1 MSVLGWLLGFALPLC
16 ATPGAQGIASPVAPV
31 SLRAIV
37 RPGSP
42 NHALA
47 APAGFSPAPD
57 IVTPA
62 YAVPPSVLL
71 AAIDAVALS
80 QPRVF
85 ALPPLADAPWRRDF
99 VARSAVFNFPDLV
112 AVEVLPQGDGA
123 GLVLW
128 SRSVYG
134 RSDLGA
140 NRRRLAAWL
149 AALDARLAA
158 AAPAASPS
166 PNARS
171 AP

>member
-1 MSVLGWLLGFALPLC
+1 MSVAGWLLGFVLPLC
-16 ATPGAQGIASPVAPV
+16 ATPGAQGIPVPVAPA

-47 APAGFSPAPD
+47 APTGFSPAPD
-57 IVTPA
+57 VVTPA
-62 YAVPPSVLL
+62 YAVPPAALL

-85 ALPPLADAPWRRDF
+85 ALAAVADAPLRRDY

-140 NRRRLAAWL
+140 NRRRLAVWL

-158 AAPAASPS
+158 AAPSPS